1 MWDGARLLRL
11 ELDDTSGQTSKE
23 RASQHTIASQKA
35 ISETAADATA
45 GDNRDF
51 GGEVEGGGSGQ
62 SREVGGGEVL
72 FGRAQHAWKK
82 PDYFCRLVL
91 TQSET
96 QHGGQLIPHQP
107 VGRRE
112 AAVRNGSDCETG
124 LNPLTV
130 QHKHKHTLIFI
141 QTHWL
146 NLLTAQYSTSSTTV
160 ITIKHREPC
169 C

>member
-51 GGEVEGGGSGQ
+51 GGERWGGGGSGQ

-72 FGRAQHAWKK
+72 FGRAQHA
-82 PDYFCRLVL
+82 
-91 TQSET
+91 
-96 QHGGQLIPHQP
+96 
-107 VGRRE
+107 
-112 AAVRNGSDCETG
+112 
-124 LNPLTV
+124 
-130 QHKHKHTLIFI
+130 
-141 QTHWL
+141 
-146 NLLTAQYSTSSTTV
+146 
-160 ITIKHREPC
+160 
-169 C
+169 